1 MSQTVIKPAL
11 PRQQESGFVLVA
23 VLALLVV
30 LTLLASAVAVASMRA
45 VSDAQTD
52 LDAFDGELDTISTRD
67 TVLFMFS
74 TQRLTLGGLTVDDAK
89 ATPGPAADDE
99 DIEGLAVMPVGNE
112 IRLDNTTY
120 AGIGNAHFSLQDGR
134 GLLNPNM
141 TTDFMR
147 HSLYAQQKI
156 PAEDWAGMD
165 AKRLDYQDPDS
176 LNRLG
181 GAEAKEY
188 TAAKL
193 PIPSNRAV
201 ATPLEYRRIL
211 GWDKMLETMDDDQ
224 LLGMMSVDRNISI
237 NLNSAPAS
245 VLAMI
250 PGMDAAQAERLVA
263 LRTQAPFVS
272 LGQIRQ
278 TFTIS
283 PIADEAMTLF
293 SSNSGNLSL
302 WDKRQGRQRLLHW
315 TMTPYDYG
323 GRPWRINYEVTLPR
337 GQQPD
342 PDVVQP
348 PASPF
353 FTTQDQA
360 GA

>member
-1 MSQTVIKPAL
+1 MIDSAL
-11 PRQQESGFVLVA
+11 KGRKESGFVLVA

-52 LDAFDGELDTISTRD
+52 IDAFNGELDMISTRD
-67 TVLFMFS
+67 TLLFMLS
-74 TQRLTLGGLTVDDAK
+74 TQRMTLGGLTVDDAV
-89 ATPGPAADDE
+89 ATSGPSADDE
-99 DIEGLAVMPVGNE
+99 DTEGLAVMPVGNE
-112 IRLDNTTY
+112 IRLDNTPY
-120 AGIGNAHFSLQDGR
+120 AGIGNAHFALQDGR

-141 TTDFMR
+141 TADFMR
-147 HSLYAQQKI
+147 HSLYAQQSI
-156 PAEDWAGMD
+156 PSEDWAGLD

-188 TAAKL
+188 IAAGL
-193 PIPSNRAV
+193 PAPTNRVV

-211 GWDKMLETMDDDQ
+211 GWDKVLGKMNDDQ

-245 VLAMI
+245 VIAMI
-250 PGMDAAQAERLVA
+250 PGMDSAQAERLVA
-263 LRTQAPFVS
+263 LRAQAPFVS
-272 LGQIRQ
+272 LGQVRQ
-278 TFTIS
+278 TFPIS

-302 WDKRQGRQRLLHW
+302 WDKRLGRQRLSHW
-315 TMTPYDYG
+315 AMTPYDYG

-337 GQQPD
+337 GQQSD

-353 FTTQDQA
+353 FTAQGKA